1 MRNNLNSKIYIAGHN
16 GMVGSSIISVLKSKG
31 YTNLIFREHSELDLI
46 DQASVK
52 DFFAKEKPDEVYLS
66 AARVGG
72 IQANNTYP
80 AEFLYQNL
88 MIQTNVIN
96 SAFQN
101 GVKKLLFLGSSC
113 IYPKHAKQPITEE
126 ALLSGKLEPTNEPY
140 AIAKIS
146 GIKICESY
154 NRQYGE
160 SHDIDYR
167 CVMPTNLYGPGDN
180 YSVEN
185 SHVIPSLIRR
195 FHEAKINKLPHVN
208 VWGTGKPRRE
218 FLYVDDLAEAC
229 VLLMNIDKTIH
240 NKIINKMT
248 THINVGYGEDLTI
261 ENLAKI
267 IKEII
272 NYKGIIKFDNDK
284 PDGTPQK
291 LLNSNKIKSLGW
303 SANMSLKNGLSKA
316 YENFLSSK

>member
-1 MRNNLNSKIYIAGHN
+1 MRSNLNSKIYIAGHN
-16 GMVGSSIISVLKSKG
+16 GMVGSSIIRVLKSKG
-31 YTNLIFREHSELDLI
+31 YTNLIFRERSELDLT

-52 DFFAKEKPDEVYLS
+52 DFFSKEKPDEVYLS

-113 IYPKHAKQPITEE
+113 IYPKHAEQPISEE

-167 CVMPTNLYGPGDN
+167 CVMPTNLYGPSDN
-180 YSVEN
+180 YSNEN
-185 SHVIPSLIRR
+185 SHVIPALIRR
-195 FHEAKINKLPHVN
+195 FHEAKINKSTHVT

-229 VLLMNIDKTIH
+229 VMLINVDKA
-240 NKIINKMT
+240 NLDKITDKMSA
-248 THINVGYGEDLTI
+248 HINVGCGEDLTI
-261 ENLAKI
+261 KDLAI
-267 IKEII
+267 TVKEII
-272 NYKGIIKFDNDK
+272 NYKGEIKFDINK

-291 LLNSNKIKSLGW
+291 RLNSGKIKSLGW
-303 SANMSLKNGLSKA
+303 NANVSLKNGLLKT
-316 YENFLSSK
+316 YKDYLSSK

>member
-16 GMVGSSIISVLKSKG
+16 GMVGSSIIRVLKSRG

-52 DFFAKEKPDEVYLS
+52 DFFSEEKPDEVYLS

-113 IYPKHAKQPITEE
+113 IYPKHAEQPISEE

-167 CVMPTNLYGPGDN
+167 CVMPTNLYGPSDN

-185 SHVIPSLIRR
+185 SHVIPALIRR
-195 FHEAKINKLPHVN
+195 FHEAKTNKSSDITI
-208 VWGTGKPRRE
+208 WGTGKARRE

-240 NKIINKMT
+240 NKIINKLS
-248 THINVGYGEDLTI
+248 THINVGYGQDLTI
-261 ENLAKI
+261 ENLAII
-267 IKEII
+267 IKEVID
-272 NYKGIIKFDNDK
+272 YKGMIKFDTDK

-303 SANMSLKNGLSKA
+303 SANMSLKNGLLKT
-316 YENFLSSK
+316 YEDYLSSK